1 MLRRITRKTTTTLL
15 PFDGG
20 VTGLSG
26 WHNGIR
32 DMEVFQPSFHGQ
44 RKGTRACSPL
54 TGSSAEVSRK
64 LTALC
69 YLSGQKLETDE
80 TRE

>member
-1 MLRRITRKTTTTLL
+1 LL
-15 PFDGG
+15 QIAFDGG

-32 DMEVFQPSFHGQ
+32 DMEVFQPSFHDQ

-54 TGSSAEVSRK
+54 TGSSEEVVIQETVGLVPF
-64 LTALC
+64 LTTT
-69 YLSGQKLETDE
+69 KK
-80 TRE
+80 

>member
-1 MLRRITRKTTTTLL
+1 VSADQLLKTL
-15 PFDGG
+15 FDGD

-32 DMEVFQPSFHGQ
+32 DMGVFQPSFHDQ

-54 TGSSAEVSRK
+54 TGSSQELK
-64 LTALC
+64 
-69 YLSGQKLETDE
+69 QETVGLISFVP
-80 TRE
+80 TKK